1 MRNLKNDFATSF
13 MKMLKSKP
21 LEHITVT
28 DIVHDC
34 NVSRQAF
41 YYHFDDIYGIVGWI
55 YAQETENALLGHQNI
70 ESWQIGYCNLLKWLR
85 DNRSLVIHT
94 HISVQREYIEN
105 FMNRVLFDYIFRVVE
120 TQPDAQY
127 AEKSQK
133 EFMARFLTMAFNAV
147 AIDWIHTG
155 MKEEP
160 EEIAKNI
167 EMLVKGDITKALG
180 NIKTEKLHKLA

>member
-1 MRNLKNDFATSF
+1 MRNLKNDFAASF

-21 LEHITVT
+21 LENITVT
-28 DIVHDC
+28 DIVNDC
-34 NVSRQAF
+34 KVSRQAF

-55 YAQETENALLGHQNI
+55 YALEAEKALLNHMNLDT
-70 ESWQIGYCNLLKWLR
+70 WQIGCCNLLKWLR
-85 DNRSLVIHT
+85 DNRPLVIHT

-105 FMNRVLFDYIFRVVE
+105 FMNRVLFDYILPVVDA
-120 TQPDAQY
+120 QPDAHY

-133 EFMARFLTMAFNAV
+133 EFIARFLTMAFNAV

-160 EEIAKNI
+160 EEIAKSI
-167 EMLVKGDITKALG
+167 AMLVEGDISKALAS
-180 NIKTEKLHKLA
+180 IKLCNLHNFD